1 MIDMEEET
9 KKVTI
14 NIKKIG
20 SARPRQLQ
28 IPSTIKV
35 SDLRRLV
42 GSEVNLPV
50 ERLKLFLHGA
60 VLQDIKSG
68 CEMHANLNEGDSLLA
83 VVAPKPP
90 AKHLQDKEAD
100 EEDDL
105 RFKLPETAPQWEKNL
120 VFLLQSKLRVP
131 DVLLM
136 AIFSVSLK
144 TWALIFLWF
153 IVAPVAYR
161 WDLGPIYILTT
172 AFSLIFFNLG
182 QRRQGDASAYSIF
195 NDGFRELPGTLN
207 AERLDRDIRAGQ
219 F

>member
-1 MIDMEEET
+1 MEDET

-14 NIKKIG
+14 NIKKMG

-28 IPSTIKV
+28 ITPTIKV

-42 GSEVNLPV
+42 GAEVNLPV

-60 VLQDIKSG
+60 VLHDIKSG
-68 CEMHANLNEGDSLLA
+68 CEVHAKLNEGDSLLA

-90 AKHLQDKEAD
+90 AKHIQDREAD
-100 EEDDL
+100 DEDDL

-120 VFLLQSKLRVP
+120 VFLLQNKLRVP
-131 DVLLM
+131 VDILLM

-153 IVAPVAYR
+153 IMAPVAYR
-161 WDLGPIYILTT
+161 WDLGPIYVLTT